1 MVCSSQLIHFFVS
14 AGSKIKMK
22 DIAMVNRHLILPVA
36 LLSLAACQQLPDDVQ
51 HRVDTMNECEK
62 VLALTQGTQ
71 DDFAQLKG
79 SKVNSSFMSAWQ
91 PKAHLI
97 ANSCQINQYNSGNV
111 AYECTKLFSTEAN
124 AATLFDDVAQQLNTC
139 LGASWQNTKGKNNTL
154 RYTSDASEAT
164 ITLSRG
170 KGLDRKT
177 PWVIALKISR

>member
-1 MVCSSQLIHFFVS
+1 MLKPADALFVS

-51 HRVDTMNECEK
+51 RRVDTMNECEK

-71 DDFAQLKG
+71 NDFAQLKG
-79 SKVNSSFMSAWQ
+79 SKVNSPLMSAWQ

-97 ANSCQINQYNSGNV
+97 TDSCQINQYNSGNV
-111 AYECTKLFSTEAN
+111 AYECTKSFSIEAD
-124 AATLFDDVAQQLNTC
+124 AATLFDDVAKQLSTC
-139 LGASWQNTKGKNNTL
+139 LGTSWQSTAAINNTL
-154 RYTSDASEAT
+154 HYTSNASEAK

-170 KGLDRKT
+170 KGLDHET
-177 PWVIALKISR
+177 PWVVALKISR